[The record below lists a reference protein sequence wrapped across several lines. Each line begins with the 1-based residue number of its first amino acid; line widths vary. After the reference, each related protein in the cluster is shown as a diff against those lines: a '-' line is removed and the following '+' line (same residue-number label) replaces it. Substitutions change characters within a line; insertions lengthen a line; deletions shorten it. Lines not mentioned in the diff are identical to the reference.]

1 MKIDDNL
8 IKRVLRESL
17 EQITEEANPAYS
29 RGNSSAANVKAIWA
43 AIDRKQKELYDYVF
57 GSLSGKIY
65 DITEEKARVMSQSF
79 GKDYNFIQIPNTICS
94 AGNDKLPPNVLIINM
109 SSSLMC
115 PSYYLGTCTIK
126 NCACYA
132 QRAENQYSG
141 TDSESV
147 LTNRWKT
154 DLMHTQ
160 MLQQYEHGNKT
171 PMKKFFGLVETYIQL
186 GNACAKNILKNAVQ
200 TLERKLR
207 RSLTDVELNLLK
219 AEHENY
225 RITDVRLNETGDFHC
240 QLAVRLWNKFALKI
254 KKKYGINTHAYTARH
269 LDFSDV
275 SQNITINASNN
286 GVQLGNEVKRRYF
299 RAVSQEAY
307 DRIPTIEITNEGQPI
322 LNKKYNDVWYYKC
335 PCGQGDTK
343 CDLCGVCFNPN
354 LTGKEYTIFVEYHGL
369 KNAKGFKHL
378 FTQQEIKGVMD
389 KLKQNGWVTDDEF
402 KQYRSKAQTQKLKD
416 TSQHVISQR
425 KASAKP
431 KKQTPVKKTTKKK
444 NISK

>member
-1 MKIDDNL
+1 
-8 IKRVLRESL
+8 
-17 EQITEEANPAYS
+17 
-29 RGNSSAANVKAIWA
+29 
-43 AIDRKQKELYDYVF
+43 
-57 GSLSGKIY
+57 
-65 DITEEKARVMSQSF
+65 
-79 GKDYNFIQIPNTICS
+79 
-94 AGNDKLPPNVLIINM
+94 
-109 SSSLMC
+109 
-115 PSYYLGTCTIK
+115 
-126 NCACYA
+126 
-132 QRAENQYSG
+132 
-141 TDSESV
+141 
-147 LTNRWKT
+147 
-154 DLMHTQ
+154 

-186 GNACAKNILKNAVQ
+186 GNACAKNILNKAIQ

-207 RSLTDVELNLLK
+207 RPLTDVELNLLK

-240 QLAVRLWNKFALKI
+240 QLAVRLWDKFALKI
-254 KKKYGINTHAYTARH
+254 KKKYGIRTHAYTARH

-275 SQNITINASNN
+275 SKNIAINASNN

-335 PCGQGDTK
+335 PCGEGDTK

-389 KLKQNGWVTDDEF
+389 KLKQNGWVTDEEF
-402 KQYRSKAQTQKLKD
+402 KQYKSKAQTQKLKD
-416 TSQHVISQR
+416 TSQHVMNQR
-425 KASAKP
+425 KASAK
-431 KKQTPVKKTTKKK
+431 KK
-444 NISK
+444 